1 MIRNSQRL
9 NYPIDYQKF
18 ISFIAILVKGTS
30 NEKLALIFS
39 IFGKGISEED
49 MNKFQDMEDKDSSQ
63 SDGNSQNDDDY
74 DDEEV

>member
-63 SDGNSQNDDDY
+63 SDGNSKNDDDY

>member
-49 MNKFQDMEDKDSSQ
+49 MDKFQDMEDKDSSQ
-63 SDGNSQNDDDY
+63 SDGNSKNDDDY
-74 DDEEV
+74 DDEDV

>member
-63 SDGNSQNDDDY
+63 SDGNSKNDDDY
-74 DDEEV
+74 DDEDV

>member
-49 MNKFQDMEDKDSSQ
+49 MDKFQDMEDKDSSQ
-63 SDGNSQNDDDY
+63 SDGNSKNDDDY

>member
-1 MIRNSQRL
+1 VIRNSQRL

>member
-1 MIRNSQRL
+1 VIRNSQRL

-63 SDGNSQNDDDY
+63 SDGNSKNDDDY